1 MHLPF
6 DIWYPFGYL
15 KCMDVGVVLRESRR
29 RSGLSLRALGDL
41 AGTSHSTLAA
51 YESGRKVPTAA
62 TLNRIVEAA
71 GFGLDV
77 GLRRRIRSRRAGDH
91 VLLRGDELVAALDL
105 AGEFPARHDRTL
117 DAPVFGR

>member
-1 MHLPF
+1 
-6 DIWYPFGYL
+6 
-15 KCMDVGVVLRESRR
+15 MDVGVVLRESRR
-29 RSGLSLRALGDL
+29 RSGLSLRAL

-71 GFGLDV
+71 GFDLDV
-77 GLRRRIRSRRAGDH
+77 VLRRRIRRSRIGDH
-91 VLLRGDELVAALDL
+91 VMSRGDELVAVLDL
-105 AGEFPARHDRTL
+105 AGEFPARHERTR